1 MGHRGKLEIAFTRP
15 AQCLMLARGRFFL
28 VPHHHLFFYSE
39 IEGLSVGSYGD
50 GAAALRK
57 RSQFPVGG
65 SGLLPQPSLV
75 EVLEWIRW
83 SR

>member
-1 MGHRGKLEIAFTRP
+1 
-15 AQCLMLARGRFFL
+15 MLARGRFFL